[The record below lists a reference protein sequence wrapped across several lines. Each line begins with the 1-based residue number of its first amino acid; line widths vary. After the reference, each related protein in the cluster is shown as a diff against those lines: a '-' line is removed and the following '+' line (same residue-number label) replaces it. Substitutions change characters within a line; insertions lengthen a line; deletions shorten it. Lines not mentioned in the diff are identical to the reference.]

1 MTIKNRLP
9 LALSYDSNDDPS
21 GLAEFLVSSTDLN
34 DVATN
39 HAPAANQ
46 VLAFS
51 STGVYA
57 PSTIVFP
64 AGGGGSFTCG
74 DLASCDLSA
83 LRNVCNDAVAAN
95 GQVYAWNGTQFCP
108 STLQFVPTQGTG
120 NTTVNPKL
128 IFTQAPEAQAG
139 LNVTSIGLN
148 VTGPTSF
155 NTTPKVNGTD
165 ITVATDLA
173 AYATNVN
180 LAATGLSLIN
190 TRTDLAATGLSLIGT
205 QTDLATTGASLI
217 GTQTDL
223 ATTGASLITT
233 QTALA
238 ATGASLITT
247 QTNLAATGLSL
258 INTQTD
264 LAATGLSLINTR
276 TDLAATGLS
285 LINTQTDLATTG
297 ASLIGTQTN
306 LAATGLSLI
315 NTQTDLATTGASLI
329 TTQTALNAT
338 GASLIS
344 TQTALAAT
352 GAVANDALPKSTAG
366 NNEIYYKNGST
377 PDGLATTTGSRTL
390 ISSDARVRDLSDTAD
405 TDPTAGQILQFRGGS
420 YSPVDLQMQFGG
432 ITVQGLT
439 AGTNNFIVSNAVLT
453 PPGSTGKGDS
463 TTNSFIFFSGTDASA
478 TEFVGDRFG
487 RTWVTGPNQNIV
499 NGNFL
504 VYFSSTDAASGTAA
518 TELYGGP
525 AQVLHRQV
533 GAPIASSNST
543 SLAELVSYTLPANHL
558 AVGDIDIRIR
568 GRQLAQGS
576 NLRWNFKI
584 GGTNVLNSNISQ
596 GTFSDFTTYDM
607 HIQISKTATDKQLV
621 TASFRQAT
629 GSGSSAGRGSWAGIH
644 RDGIITNDSVTAD
657 ESTDLAL
664 SLEAQQT
671 SSSST
676 VTVDHFRVTL
686 MPDPI

>member
-1 MTIKNRLP
+1 MSDKKY
-9 LALSYDSNDDPS
+9 ALTLGYNSDGDADK
-21 GLAEFLVSSTDLN
+21 LAEVQASALQVSSFDLA
-34 DVATN
+34 DVASN
-39 HAPAANQ
+39 HAPSQYQ
-46 VLAFS
+46 VLAWSAVGDGSFI
-51 STGVYA
+51 YA
-57 PSTIVFP
+57 PSTIT
-64 AGGGGSFTCG
+64 AGGGGGGSFTCG

-108 STLQFVPTQGTG
+108 STLQFVPTQGTA

-139 LNVTSIGLN
+139 FSVTSVGLN

-155 NTTPKVNGTD
+155 NTTPQVNGTD
-165 ITVATDLA
+165 VVVDSDLTPYLTKTEANGFSSTLLPTNEAAGFSATLLPTA
-173 AYATNVN
+173 EAT
-180 LAATGLSLIN
+180 AFSATL
-190 TRTDLAATGLSLIGT
+190 
-205 QTDLATTGASLI
+205 
-217 GTQTDL
+217 
-223 ATTGASLITT
+223 
-233 QTALA
+233 
-238 ATGASLITT
+238 
-247 QTNLAATGLSL
+247 
-258 INTQTD
+258 
-264 LAATGLSLINTR
+264 
-276 TDLAATGLS
+276 
-285 LINTQTDLATTG
+285 
-297 ASLIGTQTN
+297 
-306 LAATGLSLI
+306 
-315 NTQTDLATTGASLI
+315 
-329 TTQTALNAT
+329 
-338 GASLIS
+338 
-344 TQTALAAT
+344 
-352 GAVANDALPKSTAG
+352 LPKTEAAGFSSTLLPTAEATAFSATLLPKTEANGFSSTLLPTAEAAGFSATLLPKTEANGFSSTLLPTAEAAGFSATLLPKTEANGFSSTLLPTAEAAGFSATLLPTAEANGFSSTLLPTAEAAGFSSTLVVSSTAG
-366 NNEIYYKNGST
+366 TNEIYYNNGT
-377 PDGLATTTGSRTL
+377 GPDGITTTAGSRTL
-390 ISSDARVRDLSDTAD
+390 IGSDARVRDLSDTAD

-558 AVGDIDIRIR
+558 AVGDVDIVVR

-584 GGTNVLNSNISQ
+584 GGTNILNSSISQ
-596 GTFSDFTTYDM
+596 GTFSDFTTYTM

-621 TASFRQAT
+621 TANFRQST
-629 GSGSSAGRGSWAGIH
+629 GTGSSAGRGSWAGIH
-644 RDGIITNDSVTAD
+644 RDGQITNDSAAAD
-657 ESTDLAL
+657 ESTNLTL
-664 SLEAQQT
+664 SLEAQQ
-671 SSSST
+671 SDAAQT